1 MPRPPTKRNRL
12 TSKAPLALKQ
22 IRQQSSERHGITPTD
37 NPNSSA
43 DKNQAIG
50 GSYQRVSSA
59 QASDIRQLKNQ
70 TPMARAQEHAI
81 ESSPM
86 GERGATGSRPITR
99 ARGYSSTLSV
109 VGRKGDTGSKV
120 PGTPAFE
127 NSILSNFRRR
137 PRQPSILQMMQADD
151 GSSDLDD
158 DVFLGSLSPED
169 ESTPLN
175 FSRGRSLLIRQAASP
190 SPSLPT
196 SSGGA
201 SRKRKLSTEE
211 LQVPQSDP
219 ETMEHSPATSSS
231 SHHWQNRPGV
241 LVDYPQ
247 ALNSPGASSQT
258 LAPPMSSSP
267 PLSPIHTASMPET
280 ARPKCKDKPAELAT
294 SKKMNLPT
302 ATLQNRLL
310 PRRNRP
316 QRKLFG
322 LNDFEAREDFSD
334 GDRSATGHGDD
345 DDDDELYYLP
355 SKRLPRAQ
363 RKQGNK
369 QNPAKSTMT
378 AQVMQDTA
386 DSVGG
391 QTIDGQKSP
400 VQPVVTARK
409 PQQYVKG
416 DKKMASEP
424 ALLKPMNLDR
434 ALQPIDTSPFS
445 SPLSSPPDSETS
457 ESESTPES
465 TLDSHFL
472 SEELRLQA
480 KKFADVDKWQLDFE
494 DVVPQDSQGSDVFR

>member
-12 TSKAPLALKQ
+12 TSKAPLAVEQ
-22 IRQQSSERHGITPTD
+22 IHQQGLERHGITSTD
-37 NPNSSA
+37 NPKSPT
-43 DKNQAIG
+43 DTNQDIG

-59 QASDIRQLKNQ
+59 QVSDIRRQLKNQ
-70 TPMARAQEHAI
+70 TPMARAQDHAI

-86 GERGATGSRPITR
+86 GERGATGSRPFTR
-99 ARGYSSTLSV
+99 ARGYSSTISV
-109 VGRKGDTGSKV
+109 VGRKGDTASKV

-127 NSILSNFRRR
+127 NSMLSNFRRR

-175 FSRGRSLLIRQAASP
+175 LSRGRPLLVRQAASP

-211 LQVPQSDP
+211 LQVPRSDP
-219 ETMEHSPATSSS
+219 EVMEHCPATSPT
-231 SHHWQNRPGV
+231 SHHWQNGPDV
-241 LVDYPQ
+241 FVDYLQ
-247 ALNSPGASSQT
+247 ALNSPSAFSQT

-267 PLSPIHTASMPET
+267 PLSPIHTASMPEM
-280 ARPKCKDKPAELAT
+280 AQPKRKDKPAELAT

-302 ATLQNRLL
+302 ATLQDKLL

-316 QRKLFG
+316 QRKHFG
-322 LNDFEAREDFSD
+322 LNDSEAPKDFSD
-334 GDRSATGHGDD
+334 GDRSATGHDDD

-355 SKRLPRAQ
+355 FKRPPRAQ
-363 RKQGNK
+363 RKQANK
-369 QNPAKSTMT
+369 NNPAKSTMT
-378 AQVMQDTA
+378 ALAMQDTA

-391 QTIDGQKSP
+391 QTMDGQNSP
-400 VQPVVTARK
+400 MQPVVTARQ
-409 PQQYVKG
+409 PQQYVNG
-416 DKKMASEP
+416 DKKKMTSGPAS
-424 ALLKPMNLDR
+424 LQTMNLDR
-434 ALQPIDTSPFS
+434 EVQPVDTSPLS
-445 SPLSSPPDSETS
+445 SPLSSPPDSEASAT
-457 ESESTPES
+457 ESTPVS

-480 KKFADVDKWQLDFE
+480 KKFADIDKWQLDFE
-494 DVVPQDSQGSDVFR
+494 DVVPDS

>member
-12 TSKAPLALKQ
+12 TSKAPLAVEQ
-22 IRQQSSERHGITPTD
+22 VHQQGSGRHGILSTD
-37 NPNSSA
+37 NPKSPT
-43 DKNQAIG
+43 DTNQAIG
-50 GSYQRVSSA
+50 GSSQGGSSA
-59 QASDIRQLKNQ
+59 QASDIRRQLKNQ

-86 GERGATGSRPITR
+86 GERGATGSRPVTR

-109 VGRKGDTGSKV
+109 AGRKGDTSSKV

-158 DVFLGSLSPED
+158 NVFLGSLSPED

-175 FSRGRSLLIRQAASP
+175 LSRGRSLLIGQAASPSP

-196 SSGGA
+196 SSSGA

-219 ETMEHSPATSSS
+219 EVMEHSLAASPC
-231 SHHWQNRPGV
+231 SHHLQNRSGV
-241 LVDYPQ
+241 PVDYPQ
-247 ALNSPGASSQT
+247 APNSPGAFSQT
-258 LAPPMSSSP
+258 LAPPLSSSP
-267 PLSPIHTASMPET
+267 PLSPIHTGPPPEM
-280 ARPKCKDKPAELAT
+280 AQPQRKDRPVELAT
-294 SKKMNLPT
+294 SKKMILPT
-302 ATLQNRLL
+302 ATLQDRLL

-316 QRKLFG
+316 QRKRFG
-322 LNDFEAREDFSD
+322 TSGSEAPEDFSD
-334 GDRSATGHGDD
+334 GDRSSTG
-345 DDDDELYYLP
+345 DDDELYYLP
-355 SKRLPRAQ
+355 SKRPSRAQ
-363 RKQGNK
+363 RKQASK
-369 QNPAKSTMT
+369 QSPAKSTMT
-378 AQVMQDTA
+378 TQGMQETA

-391 QTIDGQKSP
+391 QTIGGQNSP
-400 VQPVVTARK
+400 VQSVATARK

-416 DKKMASEP
+416 DKKKMAS
-424 ALLKPMNLDR
+424 LSKTTNLDTTN
-434 ALQPIDTSPFS
+434 QPVDTSPLS
-445 SPLSSPPDSETS
+445 SPLSSAPDSETF

-494 DVVPQDSQGSDVFR
+494 DVVPPDSQGSDVFR